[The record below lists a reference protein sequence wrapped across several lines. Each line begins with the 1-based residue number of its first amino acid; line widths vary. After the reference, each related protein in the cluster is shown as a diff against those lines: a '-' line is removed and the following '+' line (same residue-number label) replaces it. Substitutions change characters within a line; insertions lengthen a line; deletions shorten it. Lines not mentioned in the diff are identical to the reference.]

1 MCYRGLYHAYDTVSE
16 PYGWT
21 DHTKIMHVR
30 AGENLPHVDAR
41 ETVFLACST
50 RVQSQ
55 RVKFVESGGS
65 T

>member
-1 MCYRGLYHAYDTVSE
+1 
-16 PYGWT
+16 
-21 DHTKIMHVR
+21 MHVR